1 MLLTLKQLEIPPGDR
16 LILTA
21 LKWQDY
27 EEILEELGEHRSIR
41 LSYSQGTLEI
51 MTPLFIHEN
60 TKVLIGDLIRILL
73 DELNLDYEAAGSTT
87 FKSQIMD
94 QGGEPDESF
103 YIDNCTKIRGKERI
117 NLDNDPPPDL
127 AIEIDITNRTLF
139 NNYEALGVP
148 ELWRYNGQR
157 LEINILQGGR
167 YIIKD
172 QSYLFPQFN
181 LIQKIPETLKIA
193 QTIGSAKALKQ
204 FRQWVKQTI
213 T

>member
-1 MLLTLKQLEIPPGDR
+1 MLLALKQLEIPAGDR

-27 EEILEELGEHRSIR
+27 EQILAELGEHRSLR

-60 TKVLIGDLIRILL
+60 TKVLIGDLVKILL

-87 FKSQIMD
+87 FKSEKMD
-94 QGGEPDESF
+94 QGVEPDESF
-103 YIDNCTKIRGKERI
+103 YIDNCRKIRGKERI
-117 NLDNDPPPDL
+117 NLDIDPPPDL

-148 ELWRYNGQR
+148 ELWRYNGER
-157 LEINILQGGR
+157 LEINTLQNGR
-167 YIIKD
+167 YITTDKSRI
-172 QSYLFPQFN
+172 FPQFN
-181 LIQKIPETLKIA
+181 LVEKIPETLKIA
-193 QTIGSAKALKQ
+193 QIIGSAKALKQ
-204 FRQWVKQTI
+204 FRQWVVT
-213 T
+213 